1 MSQIKSVERLSLIL
15 NFVQQ
20 HPFCSLQEIMDH
32 LSNRDHFTTER
43 TMQRDLKTI
52 RDMCFIEIKY
62 SRTRN
67 GYFIDKDSELDFKEW
82 MQLFEVFSRAKVISE
97 ILLKTPGS
105 IEFIDFDAPVL
116 NSQEQLFPDLLK
128 AIIEKRKIDFSYLR
142 FWEEKAENVTLE
154 PQLLKEYL
162 NRWYVVGT
170 NSEGEFRSYGLE
182 RIEKFE
188 ITANTFRPKVKNPKG
203 LFSEVIGLY
212 SENEREKVVLS
223 YQVFQGKYIKSQPLH
238 PTQKI
243 IVDNEQELR
252 IELYVRP
259 NYELEEQILKQGE
272 RVTVLEPKWL
282 RDNIKNRLLKAIKLY
297 SL

>member
-1 MSQIKSVERLSLIL
+1 
-15 NFVQQ
+15 
-20 HPFCSLQEIMDH
+20 
-32 LSNRDHFTTER
+32 
-43 TMQRDLKTI
+43 MQRDLKTI
-52 RDMCFIEIKY
+52 REMCFIEIKY
-62 SRTRN
+62 SRTQN

-82 MQLFEVFSRAKVISE
+82 IQLFEVFSRANVISQ
-97 ILLKTPGS
+97 ILLKTAGS
-105 IEFIDFDAPVL
+105 IEFIDFDTPVF

-128 AIIEKRKIDFSYLR
+128 AIIEKRKIEFRYLR
-142 FWEEKAENVTLE
+142 YWEEKTETITLE

-212 SENEREKVVLS
+212 SENEREKVILS

-243 IVDNEQELR
+243 LIDDENELR

-272 RVTVLEPKWL
+272 RVQVMEPKWL
-282 RDNIKNRLLKAIKLY
+282 REVIKERIRNSFLNYDKK
-297 SL
+297 

>member
-20 HPFCSLQEIMDH
+20 RPFCSLQEIMDH

-52 RDMCFIEIKY
+52 REMCFIEIKY
-62 SRTRN
+62 SRTQN

-82 MQLFEVFSRAKVISE
+82 MQLFEVFSRANVISQ

-105 IEFIDFDAPVL
+105 IEFIDFDVPVL

-128 AIIEKRKIDFSYLR
+128 AIIEKRKIEFSYVR
-142 FWEEKAENVTLE
+142 FWEEKAKNVTLE

-170 NSEGEFRSYGLE
+170 NSKGEFRSYGLE

-188 ITANTFRPKVKNPKG
+188 ITAKTFRPKVKNPKG
-203 LFSEVIGLY
+203 LFTEVIGLY

-223 YQVFQGKYIKSQPLH
+223 YQAFQGKYIKSQPLH

-243 IVDNEQELR
+243 LIENEQELR

-272 RVTVLEPKWL
+272 RVTVLEPEWL
-282 RDNIKNRLLKAIKLY
+282 KENIKNRLLNTIKLY
-297 SL
+297 DY

>member
-52 RDMCFIEIKY
+52 RETCFIEIKY
-62 SRTRN
+62 SRTQN

-116 NSQEQLFPDLLK
+116 NSQVQLFPDLLK
-128 AIIEKRKIDFSYLR
+128 AIIEKRKIEFSYLR
-142 FWEEKAENVTLE
+142 FWEEKSENVTLE

-282 RDNIKNRLLKAIKLY
+282 RDNIKNRLLNTIKLY
-297 SL
+297 DY